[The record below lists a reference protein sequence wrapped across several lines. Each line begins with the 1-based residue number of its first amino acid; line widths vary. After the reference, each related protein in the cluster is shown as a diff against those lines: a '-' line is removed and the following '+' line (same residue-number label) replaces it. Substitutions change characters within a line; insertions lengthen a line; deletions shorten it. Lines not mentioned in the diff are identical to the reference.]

1 MSFFFVSLFN
11 QWHRTKEIPV
21 APRRSY
27 ELQLHGKDVWVQE
40 RDIDSSFY

>member
-1 MSFFFVSLFN
+1 MSFFFVSLFK

-40 RDIDSSFY
+40 RDIDNSFY